1 MALSQPAEPGPP
13 LAPRGAAG
21 SWLLLQIAE
30 PLQNS
35 MTDVVLGSVTAS
47 ARIWSQGSARS
58 PESVER
64 ETELVRKE
72 QKRGDVW
79 ALHRDVGN
87 NGKDV
92 RGEPLRNSH
101 GRGVR
106 DQQESARTPAL
117 RCPS

>member
-1 MALSQPAEPGPP
+1 
-13 LAPRGAAG
+13 
-21 SWLLLQIAE
+21 
-30 PLQNS
+30 

-47 ARIWSQGSARS
+47 ARIWSQGSAHS
-58 PESVER
+58 PGSVAG

-72 QKRGDVW
+72 HKRGDVW

-87 NGKDV
+87 NGKDA

-106 DQQESARTPAL
+106 DQQESAPTPAL
-117 RCPS
+117 QCPS